1 MLDSVRRKLAAGV
14 PLISHMGV
22 ELVSWS
28 PGEVIVEAPL
38 EPNLNTHGTA
48 FGGSLYCVA
57 AMAGWAMTHLTL
69 MQAGFTPSVWVLRGD
84 VDYLRP
90 VRGRLRAVATA
101 PADVRDALCDAF
113 RDRGKAR
120 AAIEIAVID
129 DGATCVRLKALYAA
143 VTEDPA
149 P

>member
-1 MLDSVRRKLAAGV
+1 MLDTVRRKLAAGV

-69 MQAGFTPSVWVLRGD
+69 RQAGVMPSVWVVRGE
-84 VDYLRP
+84 VEYLRP
-90 VRGRLRAVATA
+90 VRGRLRAVATLSA
-101 PADVRDALCDAF
+101 ESGEALCVSF
-113 RDRGKAR
+113 RQRGKAK
-120 AAIEIAVID
+120 AAIDIAVVE
-129 DGATCVRLKALYAA
+129 DGEVCVRLKALYAA
-143 VTEDPA
+143 VSEDPV

>member
-1 MLDSVRRKLAAGV
+1 MLDTVRRKLAASV

-28 PGEVIVEAPL
+28 PREVIVEAPL

-57 AMAGWAMTHLTL
+57 TMAGWAMTHLTL
-69 MQAGFTPSVWVLRGD
+69 MQAGFTPSVWVLRGE
-84 VDYLRP
+84 VDSLRP
-90 VRGRLRAVATA
+90 VRGRLRAVATLSDEA
-101 PADVRDALCDAF
+101 REALCASF
-113 RDRGKAR
+113 AGRGKAKVSVDVEVME
-120 AAIEIAVID
+120 AGEP
-129 DGATCVRLKALYAA
+129 CVRLKALYAA
-143 VTEDPA
+143 VTEDPV

>member
-1 MLDSVRRKLAAGV
+1 MLDTVRRKLAAGV

-69 MQAGFTPSVWVLRGD
+69 MQAGFTPSVWVLRGE

-90 VRGRLRAVATA
+90 VRGRLRAVATL
-101 PADVRDALCDAF
+101 PAESREALCVSF
-113 RDRGKAR
+113 RQRGKGKVAVDV
-120 AAIEIAVID
+120 AIIEN
-129 DGATCVRLKALYAA
+129 GETCVRLKALYAA
-143 VTEDPA
+143 VAEDPV